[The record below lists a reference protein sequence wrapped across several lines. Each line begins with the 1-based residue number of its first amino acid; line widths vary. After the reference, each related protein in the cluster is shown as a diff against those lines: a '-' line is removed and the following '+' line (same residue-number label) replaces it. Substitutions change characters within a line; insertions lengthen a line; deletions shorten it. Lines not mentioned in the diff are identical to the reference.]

1 MAHAPNILAFIL
13 LTRQISKM
21 GMDQFHIKVDVKY
34 AICGDIVDLLPLDK
48 CFTTNELTSDAASL
62 SQVSNSKQTT
72 FPRAIYTRAM
82 WWAQTI
88 NPNNPIESIGR
99 GQGNLSPCPP
109 NRA

>member
-34 AICGDIVDLLPLDK
+34 TIRGDIVDLLPLDK
-48 CFTTNELTSDAASL
+48 CFTTNELASDAASL
-62 SQVSNSKQTT
+62 SQVSNSEQTT

-82 WWAQTI
+82 WWAHTM
-88 NPNNPIESIGR
+88 NPKTPIENI
-99 GQGNLSPCPP
+99 
-109 NRA
+109 A